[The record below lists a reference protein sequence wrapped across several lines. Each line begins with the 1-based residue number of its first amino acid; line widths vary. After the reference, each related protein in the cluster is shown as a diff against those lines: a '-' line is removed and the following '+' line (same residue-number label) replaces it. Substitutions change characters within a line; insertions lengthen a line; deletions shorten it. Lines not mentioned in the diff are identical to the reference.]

1 MFNTICAAFDQCY
14 TALNDKFPSCFCSEE
29 NDDYQDATCYDQAQ
43 RCINV
48 PPDSDEIC
56 AYGIGTHRYQD
67 NQFIGSWTGYEFEVD
82 GTGNGGNSTLLD
94 IWLPFPGP
102 EVSDECFLEVNSN
115 VCTSCTWTQC
125 NGSLAFVADCSNAG
139 FDGDIDSCDGSAPWA
154 GFNFLF
160 DVPEFH
166 LDCMPSDQPSSM
178 PSESAMPTV
187 SLFAD
192 LIFQLNSVIHKMDSQ
207 FMSRPFQQSPTE
219 LPTSEP
225 SKEPSNSPSKSPSVS
240 IVCITNCKSLIW
252 FELPF

>member
-14 TALNDKFPSCFCSEE
+14 TALNDKFPSCLCSEE

-178 PSESAMPTV
+178 PSESSNSTV
-187 SLFAD
+187 SFFCSHNYART
-192 LIFQLNSVIHKMDSQ
+192 
-207 FMSRPFQQSPTE
+207 SR
-219 LPTSEP
+219 
-225 SKEPSNSPSKSPSVS
+225 
-240 IVCITNCKSLIW
+240 I
-252 FELPF
+252 